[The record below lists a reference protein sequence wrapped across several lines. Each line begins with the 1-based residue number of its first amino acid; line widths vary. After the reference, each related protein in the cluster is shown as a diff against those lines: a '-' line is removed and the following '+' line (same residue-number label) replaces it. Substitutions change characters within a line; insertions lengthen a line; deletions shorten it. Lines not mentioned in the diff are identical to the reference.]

1 MMSVTTKRE
10 NDNVKRIIKNGL
22 QALHQDI
29 LQADD
34 VKTVREALG
43 EPLVLFLNCPP
54 SVSQYYPSSDLSC
67 SKYFSSLSL
76 QDHTRAGAVFVDSF
90 LSQHLQFLLKQVG
103 ANWLPTFN
111 HDERVDLFDSYFLER
126 SGEDRVKRALL
137 TKFQSLADVLT
148 WKDSNVIIKTV
159 LRLLSAFLQEHDVLD
174 FYGTLNEVA
183 SFEEWKSY
191 VRTLVSLPDKV
202 ANALTGKQPAFFHP
216 ESFVESIGRDIENAI
231 RVMNGAV
238 GEQTAVPWMV
248 HLIDTLVRLGHAP
261 TLAETWIRCLT
272 QRRPVPPMWQGIW
285 RNLGTIESERLA
297 LSIIVRLPTAVGT
310 IEDATAF
317 FLEWIGTDTISSIV
331 YLRHLFLRKL
341 PYDAV
346 LSLETLAVV
355 VDIMASFREPS
366 GLSLKTNMVPLLQ
379 TWTDTTFL
387 KYASHEQ
394 HKHLTYFILLALR
407 YLSDDDLAD
416 AALQN
421 IFLSGMRVYLE
432 SSDNRVRKLGLVTAE
447 CIGNRAS
454 GGSVALNFEI
464 DEDADVKTMR
474 ALANPKEDLDLVL
487 STRTVPTM
495 SHISAGGPVTESQT
509 KPAPV
514 TAEVEEDSDDE
525 DLTPYDLQENETPA
539 KAKAI
544 QPVYMKQLLDS
555 LKAADDADRL
565 ELALQAGGAIVRRAT
580 VEDAQEVGLEL
591 CSRALYLQNNFEFA
605 NFDQQRTDL
614 VVSLVA
620 RVPIELSRYLID
632 EFYREKS
639 NLKTRLDI
647 LNFLTLSALR
657 LSGLEPSPE
666 KPVIAELNGRR
677 EKQKQLGT
685 AESQSRLDEAQRIIS
700 ERLKAK
706 TTYKRAGMAKSAQA
720 RTSINSFGPVAAY
733 FLFPLLGKA
742 STTAIFSS
750 ANSSQTSQ
758 LLSRLVVTAGSIV
771 HCAGNSPDSRKLARE
786 YFNFIWSLRFLDA
799 PGTDR
804 LRHALLFGISV
815 VLNCLPSTL
824 LASEFGTDSLG
835 GQSELVE
842 LHQWLI
848 GKHLP
853 FGLSYWRSILM
864 REQMFWRL
872 KQSRTTGRSQRQSL
886 LKRGM

>member
-1 MMSVTTKRE
+1 MSLASKRE
-10 NDNVKRIIKNGL
+10 NDNVKSIIKNGL

-43 EPLVLFLNCPP
+43 EPLVLFLNCRP
-54 SVSQYYPSSDLSC
+54 SVSQYYPSSDFSR
-67 SKYFSSLSL
+67 SKFFSSLSL
-76 QDHTRAGAVFVDSF
+76 QDHTTAGAVFVDSF
-90 LSQHLQFLLKQVG
+90 LPQHLQFLLKQVG

-111 HDERVDLFDSYFLER
+111 YDERVDLFDSYFLER
-126 SGEDRVKRALL
+126 AGEDRVKRALL
-137 TKFQSLADVLT
+137 TQFQALADVLT

-191 VRTLVSLPDKV
+191 VRSLVSLPDKV

-216 ESFVESIGRDIENAI
+216 QYFVESIGRDIENAI
-231 RVMNGAV
+231 RVMTGAV
-238 GEQTAVPWMV
+238 GEQAAVPWMV

-261 TLAETWIRCLT
+261 ILAETWIRCLT
-272 QRRPVPPMWQGIW
+272 ERRPVPPMWQRIW

-297 LSIIVRLPTAVGT
+297 LSIIVRLPTTVGT
-310 IEDATAF
+310 IKDATAF

-366 GLSLKTNMVPLLQ
+366 ELSLKANMVPLLR

-454 GGSVALNFEI
+454 GGSVALNFEM
-464 DEDADVKTMR
+464 DEDPDVKKMR
-474 ALANPKEDLDLVL
+474 ALASPKEDLDLV
-487 STRTVPTM
+487 TRTVPTTL
-495 SHISAGGPVTESQT
+495 HISAGGPVTESQA
-509 KPAPV
+509 KSAPV
-514 TAEVEEDSDDE
+514 ATEVEEDSDDE
-525 DLTPYDLQENETPA
+525 DLAPYDLQESETPA

-580 VEDAQEVGLEL
+580 VEDAQEVGMEL

-605 NFDQQRTDL
+605 NFDQQRIDL

-657 LSGLEPSPE
+657 LSGLEPSPD
-666 KPVIAELNGRR
+666 KPMIPELGGRR
-677 EKQKQLGT
+677 EKQTQLGT
-685 AESQSRLDEAQRIIS
+685 AEPQSRLDEAQRIIS

-706 TTYKRAGMAKSAQA
+706 TTYKSAGMGKSAQA

-742 STTAIFSS
+742 NTTPIFSS
-750 ANSSQTSQ
+750 VNSSQTSL

-848 GKHLP
+848 DVLETEAKQDNRSLAASVIAQARQVIQNQQTKLIE
-853 FGLSYWRSILM
+853 GLH
-864 REQMFWRL
+864 
-872 KQSRTTGRSQRQSL
+872 
-886 LKRGM
+886 